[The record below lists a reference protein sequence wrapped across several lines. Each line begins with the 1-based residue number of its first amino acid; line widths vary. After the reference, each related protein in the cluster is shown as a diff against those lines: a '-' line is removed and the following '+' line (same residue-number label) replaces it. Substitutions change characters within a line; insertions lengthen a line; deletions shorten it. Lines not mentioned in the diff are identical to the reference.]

1 AGVPIFKSR
10 PSRRKSL
17 QERLARAEAGRIYI
31 AARHGDHRSNPDR
44 PVFHGYNQHQAV
56 CGGDAGG
63 GATSPTAAGDWRD
76 DSGRGRTPQVYQQRQ
91 TACANRD
98 SQAHRRNQRSATGA
112 GKRRWC
118 RGWRPGRRAGRP
130 DGWSD
135 WRCAWWSIEHGS
147 QAGGGAPTSKIRSDP
162 SWWPCECPRAIFQV
176 PPAYPPLARQAR
188 IEGQVQ
194 IDAVLDENGSVVEMK
209 VVSGPALLYQ
219 AALEALKK
227 WKYEPTY
234 LNDQPIAVQLIV
246 TVTFV
251 LSQ

>member
-1 AGVPIFKSR
+1 MAPSAIAEHAVEEVQNKVVVPKPIERIPLPKLEAKGKAGPLEDHGEIQTAFVPLFKSR

-56 CGGDAGG
+56 CGGDAGD
-63 GATSPTAAGDWRD
+63 ATTSPTAAGDWRD
-76 DSGRGRTPQVYQQRQ
+76 DSGRGLTPQVYQQRQ

-147 QAGGGAPTSKIRSDP
+147 
-162 SWWPCECPRAIFQV
+162 
-176 PPAYPPLARQAR
+176 
-188 IEGQVQ
+188 
-194 IDAVLDENGSVVEMK
+194 
-209 VVSGPALLYQ
+209 
-219 AALEALKK
+219 
-227 WKYEPTY
+227 
-234 LNDQPIAVQLIV
+234 
-246 TVTFV
+246 
-251 LSQ
+251 